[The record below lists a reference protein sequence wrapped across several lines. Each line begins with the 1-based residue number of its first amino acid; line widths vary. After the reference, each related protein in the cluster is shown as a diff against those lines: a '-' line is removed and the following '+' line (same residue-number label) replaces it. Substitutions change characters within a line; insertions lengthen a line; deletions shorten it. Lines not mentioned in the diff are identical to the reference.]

1 MFCFVIYFCFVW
13 VFVWFGLKCKTDN
26 TDVSRQLRQDFVLAK
41 VWKVC
46 PRWKGF
52 FRYDPQFFSWFVWGC
67 IFICSWTKKRIC
79 WEIWPPV
86 MCIWDVCGIGCQPDI
101 AVRCRRRYTD
111 LYSIFRLPQFLGLCH
126 CHFALIHHHD
136 STYLA
141 RQDDVVTDADVDNI
155 LQNDHS
161 IFVKPFLFL
170 FTFGVITNLGAAC
183 TDRWYQVPFWEKAYY
198 SNVHFFMF
206 LLTSKYLLSFH
217 QSFHIKKTF
226 PLKTRESRWIC

>member
-1 MFCFVIYFCFVW
+1 MKGILQVW
-13 VFVWFGLKCKTDN
+13 PSV
-26 TDVSRQLRQDFVLAK
+26 
-41 VWKVC
+41 
-46 PRWKGF
+46 
-52 FRYDPQFFSWFVWGC
+52 FSWFVWRC
-67 IFICSWTKKRIC
+67 IFNFSRKKKRIC

-161 IFVKPFLFL
+161 IFVKPFFFFL
-170 FTFGVITNLGAAC
+170 PLELSQTWGQHARTGDTRFHSEKRLIIQMFTFSC
-183 TDRWYQVPFWEKAYY
+183 
-198 SNVHFFMF
+198 FF
-206 LLTSKYLLSFH
+206 
-217 QSFHIKKTF
+217 
-226 PLKTRESRWIC
+226 

>member
-1 MFCFVIYFCFVW
+1 MKGILQVW
-13 VFVWFGLKCKTDN
+13 PSVFSF
-26 TDVSRQLRQDFVLAK
+26 
-41 VWKVC
+41 
-46 PRWKGF
+46 
-52 FRYDPQFFSWFVWGC
+52 FVWGC

-161 IFVKPFLFL
+161 IFVKLFFLCYYFYLWSYHKLGGSMHGQVIPGSILRKGLL
-170 FTFGVITNLGAAC
+170 FKCSLFHVS
-183 TDRWYQVPFWEKAYY
+183 
-198 SNVHFFMF
+198 SN
-206 LLTSKYLLSFH
+206 
-217 QSFHIKKTF
+217 I
-226 PLKTRESRWIC
+226 